1 MSYLVG
7 WIFIGLAASLGASL
21 WPFRR
26 GLLGIAMNIGAGMAG
41 AVGLA
46 YVGIALGLP
55 RRDPLTL
62 VFAGV
67 GAFVM
72 LVVAHG
78 IWQAGTRK
86 RNRDAPEML
95 SRP

>member
-1 MSYLVG
+1 
-7 WIFIGLAASLGASL
+7 
-21 WPFRR
+21 
-26 GLLGIAMNIGAGMAG
+26 
-41 AVGLA
+41 
-46 YVGIALGLP
+46 
-55 RRDPLTL
+55 
-62 VFAGV
+62 
-67 GAFVM
+67 M